1 MDNSLWLFGDSFSAQ
16 PNIECDFAV
25 WPELVAR
32 HFKLPHYWNWARM
45 GCANDFIFQEFTS
58 RIPEMKEG
66 DFVIIQPTSPHR
78 QWFFEDPEVG
88 NYLIQ
93 DLEKYV
99 TADQKKAVDQY
110 IKHLQ
115 SDKLDNIRYTQFGL
129 ALERVCA
136 MTPHLRIL
144 VLPAFYEVPGI
155 VGHLTGISDGEH
167 ANLSPDAITKWY
179 KDNNGL
185 DPRVM
190 HLSKQNHTI
199 LADKIIDFYETGK
212 SIDLTTD
219 FEQGFLK

>member
-16 PNIECDFAV
+16 PNVECDFIV
-25 WPELVAR
+25 WPELIAR

-45 GCANDFIFQEFTS
+45 GCANDFIFHEFTS

-66 DFVIIQPTSPHR
+66 DFVIVQPTSPHR

-93 DLEKYV
+93 DLGKYI
-99 TADQKKAVDQY
+99 TADQKKAVDLY
-110 IKHLQ
+110 IRHLQ
-115 SDKLDNIRYTQFGL
+115 SDRLDNLRYTQFGL

-136 MTPHLRIL
+136 MVPHLRIL
-144 VLPAFYEVPGI
+144 VLPAFYEMPG
-155 VGHLTGISDGEH
+155 VTGHLTGISDSEH
-167 ANLSPDAITKWY
+167 ADLSPEAVTKWY
-179 KDNNGL
+179 KDNNGN

-190 HLSKQNHTI
+190 HLSKQNHPI
-199 LADKIIDFYETGK
+199 LAQKIIEFYETGK
-212 SIDLTTD
+212 NIDLTTG

>member
-16 PNIECDFAV
+16 PNVDCDFIV
-25 WPELVAR
+25 WPELITR

-45 GCANDFIFQEFTS
+45 GCANDFIFHEFTS
-58 RIPEMKEG
+58 RIAEMKEG
-66 DFVIIQPTSPHR
+66 DFVIIQPTSPNR

-93 DLEKYV
+93 DLEKYI
-99 TADQKKAVDQY
+99 TADQKKAIDLY

-115 SDKLDNIRYTQFGL
+115 QDKIDDMRYAQFTL
-129 ALERVCA
+129 ALERICSKV
-136 MTPHLRIL
+136 PHLRIL
-144 VLPAFYEVPGI
+144 VLPGFYSVPGV
-155 VGHLTGISDGEH
+155 VGTLTEVADGEH
-167 ANLSPDAITKWY
+167 ADVSLEAIAKWY
-179 KDNNGL
+179 KNNNGN

-212 SIDLTTD
+212 SIDLSSG
-219 FEQGFLK
+219 FEQGFIK